1 MILTLPKV
9 TEEQYLAVKSDF
21 YKKPNIP
28 EIELELENLQKELL
42 LKENYTV
49 LPEFKQKVSVYAKS
63 ILLKQL
69 KGSTDYIDPE
79 MTEVLADQ
87 AADNFIKRYFR
98 LENPVVGASFAGI
111 LIFKVKEVL
120 SHFFKGIGIESK
132 VSIDSYYGGDESSN
146 NVLTVEQKL
155 AFDIYEKN
163 QDNVDIETVKDLIYT
178 KIEKEYSLLNQLNKK
193 GLGLKFLKYIIY
205 IIYLQQEKQDKKLN
219 LIANQALKLVE
230 KNEAEQE
237 KLAPYLE
244 SALLDIQYT

>member
-49 LPEFKQKVSVYAKS
+49 LPELKQKVSVYAKS

-79 MTEVLADQ
+79 MTEVLADK

-132 VSIDSYYGGDESSN
+132 VSIDSYYGGEENSN

-155 AFDIYEKN
+155 AFDIYEKT
-163 QDNVDIETVKDLIYT
+163 QDIVDIEDVKDLVYD
-178 KIEKEYSLLNQLNKK
+178 KIEKEYQLLNQLNKK
-193 GLGLKFLKYIIY
+193 DLGLKFLKYIIY
-205 IIYLQQEKQDKKLN
+205 IMCLYQEKQDKKLN
-219 LIANQALKLVE
+219 FVANQALKLVE
-230 KNEAEQE
+230 KNEIEQE

-244 SALLDIQYT
+244 SALLDIQYN